1 MESCGI
7 PFIWDFG
14 MISKLALSFEGT
26 AKMSD
31 NIADV
36 KVSNPAKVFWPEEG
50 YTKLDLANF
59 YRNIFPLLR
68 PYIQDRILT
77 LERCPDG
84 MKGSCFYQ
92 KEKPES
98 MPADTPTKRII
109 NATGA
114 RKSTNYVLGGALATQ
129 IAMCNLGCIP
139 IHVLG
144 SRAKT
149 FPKPDWVCF
158 DFDPM
163 SGKFADAA
171 KAALLAKSMLDE
183 IGLVSFPK
191 TSGSRGLHLFIP
203 IRIGPTAK
211 EVLLFAEDF
220 VKRLSVLHPD
230 QLTVAHAIAERGQRV
245 YLDPFRNGT
254 VQTVVSPYSV
264 RRKPHA
270 PVSTPLSWSEV
281 KPTLNPANFNIGNFM
296 KLKREDPWAK
306 FLSCR
311 QNLKPA
317 ITRLNKL

>member
-1 MESCGI
+1 MTRPNSAAVTI
-7 PFIWDFG
+7 
-14 MISKLALSFEGT
+14 
-26 AKMSD
+26 
-31 NIADV
+31 
-36 KVSNPAKVFWPEEG
+36 SNPTKIFWPDEG
-50 YTKLDLANF
+50 YTKQDLANF
-59 YRNIFPLLR
+59 YRDIFPLLR

-84 MKGSCFYQ
+84 MSGSCFYQ
-92 KEKPES
+92 KEKPDS
-98 MPADTPTKRII
+98 MPAGTSTKRIK

-139 IHVLG
+139 VHVLG

-163 SGKFADAA
+163 SGNFADAA
-171 KAALLAKSMLDE
+171 KAGLLAKSLLED

-191 TSGSRGLHLFIP
+191 TSGSRGLHVFIP

-211 EVLLFAEDF
+211 EILHFAEDF
-220 VKRLSVLHPD
+220 VARLAALHPNE
-230 QLTVAHAIAERGQRV
+230 LTIAHAIADRGERV

-264 RRKPHA
+264 RRKVHA
-270 PVSTPLSWSEV
+270 PVSTPLLWSEV
-281 KPTLNPANFNIGNFM
+281 KPTLNPANFNIGNFV
-296 KLKREDPWAK
+296 KLKRKDPWAN
-306 FLSCR
+306 FFSSR
-311 QNLKPA
+311 QNLKSA
-317 ITRLNKL
+317 IATLKKL